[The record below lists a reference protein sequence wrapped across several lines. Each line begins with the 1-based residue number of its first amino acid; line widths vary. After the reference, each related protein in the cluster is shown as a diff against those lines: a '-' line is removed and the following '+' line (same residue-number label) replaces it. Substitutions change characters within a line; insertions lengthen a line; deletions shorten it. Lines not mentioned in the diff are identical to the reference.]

1 MSENSWNRPH
11 SLRKSD
17 HQSGG
22 GYQLPGAQESFPI
35 GVFPELIRRAVV
47 DVDAVLGGGVEL
59 GAAAALGVVSVVCQE
74 FINVQRPKLEP
85 SSCSLF
91 LVTIAGTGAGK
102 SEIQR
107 RFMRSLETFEREEEQ
122 RANNASNEHASLTR
136 VERLRQLGNLRA
148 QRDEVLAE
156 LDDLRM
162 KETSFKE
169 QERAPNFSVRISPSL
184 KGGERENAIKRRQEL
199 EREWQDARERAK
211 VERRAIEAR
220 LTQLRNSSIEIE
232 QKIRSTMGPSARRL
246 VYERGSFAGFRNG
259 LQDKCRS
266 AGIISAEAGGI
277 LNSPMLARNMGA
289 WNDLWGCEFY
299 RETYDKREYV
309 IDAPRL
315 TLALMLQPKQ
325 FESFVDNHGES
336 ALDNGFFSRILVSRV
351 PSQQPRFAGG
361 EDDSSDDALES
372 LSRFHGR
379 VREILEQDFPWIEK
393 RTTLRMTKA
402 ARQYWES
409 YYNTLVSA
417 QSKRLC
423 DEKMGGFVLK
433 LPEQAARIAALFHY
447 FCCYPITEKK
457 QIKDRAGEVCVES
470 REITL
475 DTMRAAIRICD
486 WYMAEFK
493 KIVLPD
499 RMETSFS
506 SWGYSTQVRSNADRI
521 QDTIR
526 RHYRKYESRQQS
538 SCVRLTYRDIQNA
551 NRTIKGKADILAAL
565 HYLAGEHRVHLGY
578 GRNGGVFICYNPNQQ
593 YPCMSCHA
601 QVQAATLN
609 YGVQQMGAMQM
620 VFAPMGLKKLIAN
633 PQPELQSKVNA
644 NVSGAAASGVDS
656 KQVDTSETE
665 DFLRDIYPAASS
677 LFDVLKMQYPTIF
690 ESNDGIRASGAGGSP
705 DGGDGDAE

>member
-169 QERAPNFSVRISPSL
+169 QERAPYFSVRISPSL
-184 KGGERENAIKRRQEL
+184 KGGERENAIKRRQER

-211 VERRAIEAR
+211 VERGAIGAR

-277 LNSPMLARNMGA
+277 LNSPMLARNMDA

-299 RETYDKREYV
+299 RETYDKKEYV

-351 PSQQPRFAGG
+351 PRQQPRLAGG
-361 EDDSSDDALES
+361 EDDSSGDALES
-372 LSRFHGR
+372 LSRFHER
-379 VREILEQDFPWIEK
+379 VREILEQDFPWIER

-402 ARQYWES
+402 ARQYWEN

-417 QSKRLC
+417 QGDRLF

-447 FCCYPITEKK
+447 FSCYSIAENK
-457 QIKDRAGEVCVES
+457 QIKGREGEACVGS
-470 REITL
+470 RDISL
-475 DTMRAAIRICD
+475 DTMRAAIRLCD
-486 WYMAEFK
+486 WYMAEFQK
-493 KIVLPD
+493 NVLVD
-499 RMETSFS
+499 RVETSFS
-506 SWGYSTQVRSNADRI
+506 SWGYSTQIRSNADRI
-521 QDTIR
+521 LSTIR
-526 RHYRKYESRQQS
+526 RHFRKYESRQQS
-538 SCVRLTYRDIQNA
+538 SCIRLTYRDIQNS
-551 NRTIKGKADILAAL
+551 NRTIKNKADILAAL
-565 HYLAGEHRVHLGY
+565 HYLAGERCVNLGY
-578 GRNGGVFICYNPNQQ
+578 GRNGGVFICYNLNQQ
-593 YPCMSCHA
+593 YPCMSCH
-601 QVQAATLN
+601 VQLQATRPN
-609 YGVQQMGAMQM
+609 YGMQQAGALQVVLTQM
-620 VFAPMGLKKLIAN
+620 SPQNLIGS
-633 PQPELQSKVNA
+633 PQAELQSNPTA
-644 NVSGAAASGVDS
+644 DVSDLATSGVSPEQCHTSEAEEFLRDLYPGATSLLDVIKMKYPEIFKSNDAMRASGVRD
-656 KQVDTSETE
+656 VPDE
-665 DFLRDIYPAASS
+665 DD
-677 LFDVLKMQYPTIF
+677 
-690 ESNDGIRASGAGGSP
+690 
-705 DGGDGDAE
+705 DAK